1 MARTF
6 DLAPDEKIDWLRT
19 LPFWIFHLVPLA
31 AIYTGVPWYSW
42 LICLFLYYARV
53 FFITGG
59 YHRYFSHRSYSMGR
73 VMQFLMALGGTSSFQ
88 RGVLWWAAHHRHH
101 HKHSDQPEDVH
112 SPKRGFMWSHMQWFL
127 AKKHFDVQ
135 WDLIPDFRDNPELKW
150 LNKHE
155 FIPGTVL
162 MAAVFFA
169 GYAIE
174 AFVYN
179 NPNAWM
185 SAAGVM
191 LIGFV
196 LSTILLWHGT
206 FTVNSLAHVF
216 GSRRFA
222 TRDTSR
228 NNLLI
233 ALLTGGEGW
242 HNNHHHYQAAARQ
255 GFYWYE
261 VDMTYYILKGLSKV
275 GLVRNLR
282 QPPERVLNKHLIKH
296 GTADM
301 GMFHAQWERA
311 VKALSTMQFKTAEQK
326 KALEDLLANT
336 RGKIEEIAKMSSE
349 KAEELLAKAQPEP
362 EPVA

>member
-31 AIYTGVPWYSW
+31 AIYTGVHWSAW
-42 LICLFLYYARV
+42 IICVVLYYARV

-59 YHRYFSHRSYSMGR
+59 YHRYFSHRTYQMGR

-101 HKHSDQPEDVH
+101 HKYSDQPEDVH

-135 WDLIPDFRDNPELKW
+135 WELIPDFKDNPELKW

-155 FIPGTVL
+155 FVPGTAL
-162 MAAVFFA
+162 MIAVFFI
-169 GYAIE
+169 GYAITGT
-174 AFVYN
+174 
-179 NPNAWM
+179 WLG
-185 SAAGVM
+185 AAGVCI
-191 LIGFV
+191 IGFF

-242 HNNHHHYQAAARQ
+242 HNNHHHYQASCRQ

-261 VDMTYYILKGLSKV
+261 IDMTYYILVGMSKL
-275 GLVRNLR
+275 GLVSNLR
-282 QPPERVLNKHLIKH
+282 KPPERILNKHLIKS
-296 GTADM
+296 GTTDL
-301 GMFHAQWERA
+301 GMFNAQWERA
-311 VKALSTMQFKTAEQK
+311 SRALTKMQFKTAEQK
-326 KALEDLLANT
+326 KALEELLAMT
-336 RGKIEEIAKMSSE
+336 RGKIDEIARMSTE
-349 KAEELLAKAQPEP
+349 KAEELLAKQEAEP
-362 EPVA
+362 EPVAS